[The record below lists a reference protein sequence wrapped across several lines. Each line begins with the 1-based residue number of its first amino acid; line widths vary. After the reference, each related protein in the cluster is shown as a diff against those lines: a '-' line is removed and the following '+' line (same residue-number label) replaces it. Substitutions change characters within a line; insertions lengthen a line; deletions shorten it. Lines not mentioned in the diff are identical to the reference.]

1 MQMWKA
7 SLSCVTDSFTWAGGT
22 FCRAFLQLW
31 ANELQGCGVSH
42 DFLRL
47 GALSLRT
54 RGSTGTQDYDF
65 PVGPWNHGTSVFFSP
80 CDVRQLELIYHTFGR
95 QNIQKTTVNLD
106 LFLRRFNETQFWVI
120 TEVCLCSQLSKRV
133 QLLKKFIK
141 IAAQ

>member
-1 MQMWKA
+1 M
-7 SLSCVTDSFTWAGGT
+7 
-22 FCRAFLQLW
+22 R
-31 ANELQGCGVSH
+31 
-42 DFLRL
+42 
-47 GALSLRT
+47 
-54 RGSTGTQDYDF
+54 DYDF
-65 PVGPWNHGTSVFFSP
+65 HRRPVKSRDIRVFFFSLP

-120 TEVCLCSQLSKRV
+120 TEMCLCSQLSKRV